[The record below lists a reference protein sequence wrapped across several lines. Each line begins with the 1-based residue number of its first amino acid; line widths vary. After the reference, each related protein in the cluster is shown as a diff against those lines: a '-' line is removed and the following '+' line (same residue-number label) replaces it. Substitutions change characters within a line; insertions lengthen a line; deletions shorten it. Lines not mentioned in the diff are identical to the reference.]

1 MACVWELGIGDRRSR
16 TAISGPQS
24 AAPSPQLRRGK
35 RSPVHPILT
44 VGSVAFDSI
53 TTPFGAA
60 SRVVGGAATYFSVA
74 ASFFSAV
81 RMVAIVGDDFAEEQM
96 RVFSGR
102 RIDLAGL
109 QRVPGE
115 TFRWKGEYS
124 ADFNSRETIYTHLN
138 VFDQFRPVLPE
149 SYRPTPFVFLANIH
163 PRLQSDVLDQV
174 QAPRFVAADT
184 MNYWIEG
191 TPDELRQVLERVDA
205 LVINDEE
212 ARQLSG
218 EGNLVKAARAIQRMG
233 PELVIIKRGEH
244 GVLVT
249 RADGGFFAAPAM
261 PLEDVSDPTGAGD
274 TFAGGFMG
282 HLASAGELTET
293 AVTRAIIAGSAMA
306 SFAVED
312 FGLDRLL
319 RLTQNELLDRFAAF
333 KRLTHFD
340 AL

>member
-1 MACVWELGIGDRRSR
+1 M
-16 TAISGPQS
+16 
-24 AAPSPQLRRGK
+24 
-35 RSPVHPILT
+35 
-44 VGSVAFDSI
+44 AFDSI
-53 TTPFGAA
+53 KTPSGEA
-60 SRVVGGAATYFSVA
+60 SRVVGGAATFFSVA
-74 ASFFSAV
+74 ASFFTDVRLVAV
-81 RMVAIVGDDFAEEQM
+81 VGDDFTEEQM

-124 ADFNSRETIYTHLN
+124 ADLNSRETVYTYLN

-149 SYRPTPFVFLANIH
+149 SYRTTPFVFLANIH
-163 PRLQSDVLDQV
+163 PALQSEVLDQV
-174 QAPRFVAADT
+174 REPQFVAADT

-191 TPDELRQVLERVDA
+191 TPDELRKVLARVDA

-212 ARQLSG
+212 ARELSG
-218 EGNLVKAARAIQRMG
+218 ESNLVKAARAIQAMG
-233 PELVIIKRGEH
+233 PKLVIIKRGEY
-244 GVLVT
+244 GVLMT
-249 RADGGFFAAPAM
+249 REQGLFAAPAM
-261 PLEDVSDPTGAGD
+261 PLEDVCDPTGAGD

-282 HLASAGELTET
+282 YLASAGEITET
-293 AVTRAIIAGSAMA
+293 VATRAVIAGSALA

-319 RLTQNELLDRFAAF
+319 RLTRDELHARFAAF
-333 KRLTHFD
+333 RRLTHFD

>member
-1 MACVWELGIGDRRSR
+1 L
-16 TAISGPQS
+16 
-24 AAPSPQLRRGK
+24 
-35 RSPVHPILT
+35 HPILT

-53 TTPFGAA
+53 KTPFGEA

-74 ASFFSAV
+74 ASFFTDVRLVAV
-81 RMVAIVGDDFAEEQM
+81 VGDDFTAEQM

-102 RIDLAGL
+102 RIDLTGL

-124 ADFNSRETIYTHLN
+124 VDFNSRETIYTHLN

-149 SYRPTPFVFLANIH
+149 SYRSTPFVFLANIH
-163 PRLQSDVLDQV
+163 PALQLEVLDQV
-174 QAPRFVAADT
+174 HAPRFVAADT

-191 TPDELRQVLERVDA
+191 TPGELRKVLGRVDA

-212 ARQLSG
+212 ARELSG
-218 EGNLVKAARAIQRMG
+218 ESNLVKAARAIQRMG
-233 PELVIIKRGEH
+233 PALLVIKRGEH

-249 RADGGFFAAPAM
+249 RDRFFAVPAM
-261 PLEDVSDPTGAGD
+261 PLEEVVDPTGAGD

-282 HLASAGELTET
+282 FLASAVEITDT
-293 AVTRAIIAGSAMA
+293 VVARAVIAGSALA
-306 SFAVED
+306 SLSVED
-312 FGLDRLL
+312 FGLDQLL
-319 RLTQNELLDRFAAF
+319 RLTSGELHDRFAAF

>member
-1 MACVWELGIGDRRSR
+1 L
-16 TAISGPQS
+16 
-24 AAPSPQLRRGK
+24 
-35 RSPVHPILT
+35 HPILT

-53 TTPFGAA
+53 KTPFGEA

-74 ASFFSAV
+74 ASFFTDVRLVAV
-81 RMVAIVGDDFAEEQM
+81 VGDDFTAEQM

-102 RIDLAGL
+102 RIDLTGL

-124 ADFNSRETIYTHLN
+124 VDFNSRETIYTHLN

-149 SYRPTPFVFLANIH
+149 SYRSTPFVFLANIH
-163 PRLQSDVLDQV
+163 PALQLEVLDQV
-174 QAPRFVAADT
+174 HAPRFVAADT

-191 TPDELRQVLERVDA
+191 TPGELRKVLGRVDA

-212 ARQLSG
+212 ARELSG
-218 EGNLVKAARAIQRMG
+218 ESNLVKAARAIQRMG
-233 PELVIIKRGEH
+233 PALLVIKRGEH

-249 RADGGFFAAPAM
+249 RDRFFAVPAM
-261 PLEDVSDPTGAGD
+261 PLEEVVDPTGAGD

-282 HLASAGELTET
+282 FLASAVEITDT
-293 AVTRAIIAGSAMA
+293 VVARAVIAGSALA
-306 SFAVED
+306 SLSVEG
-312 FGLDRLL
+312 FGLDQLL
-319 RLTQNELLDRFAAF
+319 RLTSGELHDRFAAF

>member
-1 MACVWELGIGDRRSR
+1 M
-16 TAISGPQS
+16 
-24 AAPSPQLRRGK
+24 
-35 RSPVHPILT
+35 HPILT

-53 TTPFGAA
+53 KTPFGER
-60 SRVVGGAATYFSVA
+60 SRVVGGAATFFSVA
-74 ASFFSAV
+74 ASFFTDVRLVAV
-81 RMVAIVGDDFAEEQM
+81 VGEDFADEQM
-96 RVFSGR
+96 QVFGGR
-102 RIDLAGL
+102 RIDLTGL

-115 TFRWKGEYS
+115 TFRWKGEYNS
-124 ADFNSRETIYTHLN
+124 DLNSRETIYTHLN

-163 PRLQSDVLDQV
+163 PALQLEVLDQV

-184 MNYWIEG
+184 MNFWIDS
-191 TPDELRQVLERVDA
+191 TPDDLRAVLARVDA

-218 EGNLVKAARAIQRMG
+218 EANLVKAARVIRHMG
-233 PELVIIKRGEH
+233 PPLLIIKRGEY
-244 GVLVT
+244 GVLMT
-249 RADGGFFAAPAM
+249 RAEELFAVPAM

-282 HLASAGELTET
+282 YLASAGETT
-293 AVTRAIIAGSAMA
+293 DAAVSRAIIAGSAMA

-319 RLTQNELLDRFAAF
+319 SLTQDEVRCRFDAF
-333 KRLTHFD
+333 KRLTHFE

>member
-1 MACVWELGIGDRRSR
+1 M
-16 TAISGPQS
+16 
-24 AAPSPQLRRGK
+24 
-35 RSPVHPILT
+35 LT

-53 TTPFGAA
+53 KTPFGEA

-74 ASFFSAV
+74 ASFFTDVRLVAV
-81 RMVAIVGDDFAEEQM
+81 VGDDFTAEQM

-102 RIDLAGL
+102 RIDLTGL

-124 ADFNSRETIYTHLN
+124 VDFNSRETIYTHLN

-149 SYRPTPFVFLANIH
+149 SYRSTPFVFLANIH
-163 PRLQSDVLDQV
+163 PALQLEVLDQV
-174 QAPRFVAADT
+174 HAPRFVAADT

-191 TPDELRQVLERVDA
+191 TPGELRKVLGRVDA

-212 ARQLSG
+212 ARELSG
-218 EGNLVKAARAIQRMG
+218 ESNLVKAARAIQRMG
-233 PELVIIKRGEH
+233 PALLVIKRGEH

-249 RADGGFFAAPAM
+249 RDRFFAVPAM
-261 PLEDVSDPTGAGD
+261 PLEEVVDPTGAGD

-282 HLASAGELTET
+282 FLASAVEITDT
-293 AVTRAIIAGSAMA
+293 VVARAVIAGSALA
-306 SFAVED
+306 SLSVED
-312 FGLDRLL
+312 FGLDQLL
-319 RLTQNELLDRFAAF
+319 RLTSGELHDRFAAF

>member
-1 MACVWELGIGDRRSR
+1 
-16 TAISGPQS
+16 
-24 AAPSPQLRRGK
+24 
-35 RSPVHPILT
+35 
-44 VGSVAFDSI
+44 
-53 TTPFGAA
+53 
-60 SRVVGGAATYFSVA
+60 VVGGAATYFSVA
-74 ASFFSAV
+74 ASFFTDV
-81 RMVAIVGDDFAEEQM
+81 RMVAVVGDDFTEEQM

-102 RIDLAGL
+102 RIDLTGL

-124 ADFNSRETIYTHLN
+124 SDLNSRETIYTHLN

-149 SYRPTPFVFLANIH
+149 SYRRTPFVFLANIH
-163 PRLQSDVLDQV
+163 PTLQSEVLDQV
-174 QAPRFVAADT
+174 HEPRFVAADT

-191 TPDELRQVLERVDA
+191 TPDELRKVLARVDG

-212 ARQLSG
+212 ARELSG
-218 EGNLVKAARAIQRMG
+218 ESNLVKAARAIQRMG
-233 PELVIIKRGEH
+233 PTIVIIKRGEH

-249 RADGGFFAAPAM
+249 RDRGFFAAPAM
-261 PLEDVSDPTGAGD
+261 PLEKVVDPTGAGD

-282 HLASAGELTET
+282 YLASAGEMTE
-293 AVTRAIIAGSAMA
+293 AVVTRAIVAGSVLA

-312 FGLDRLL
+312 LGLDRLL
-319 RLTQNELLDRFAAF
+319 RLTPDDLRDRFAEF

>member
-1 MACVWELGIGDRRSR
+1 M
-16 TAISGPQS
+16 
-24 AAPSPQLRRGK
+24 
-35 RSPVHPILT
+35 HPILT

-53 TTPFGAA
+53 KTPFGEA

-74 ASFFSAV
+74 ASFFTDVRLVAV
-81 RMVAIVGDDFAEEQM
+81 VGDDFTAEQM

-102 RIDLAGL
+102 RIDLTGL

-124 ADFNSRETIYTHLN
+124 VDFNSRETIYTHLN

-149 SYRPTPFVFLANIH
+149 SYRSTPFVFLANIH
-163 PRLQSDVLDQV
+163 PALQLEVLDQV
-174 QAPRFVAADT
+174 HAPRFVAADT

-191 TPDELRQVLERVDA
+191 TPGELRKVLGRVDA

-212 ARQLSG
+212 ARELSG
-218 EGNLVKAARAIQRMG
+218 ESNLVKAARAIQRMG
-233 PELVIIKRGEH
+233 PALLVIKRGEH
-244 GVLVT
+244 GVLVI
-249 RADGGFFAAPAM
+249 RDRFFAAPAM
-261 PLEDVSDPTGAGD
+261 PLEEVVDPTGAGD

-282 HLASAGELTET
+282 FLASAVEITDT
-293 AVTRAIIAGSAMA
+293 VVARAVIAGSALA
-306 SFAVED
+306 SLSVED
-312 FGLDRLL
+312 FGLDQLL
-319 RLTQNELLDRFAAF
+319 RLTPGELRDRFAAF

>member
-1 MACVWELGIGDRRSR
+1 M
-16 TAISGPQS
+16 
-24 AAPSPQLRRGK
+24 
-35 RSPVHPILT
+35 HPILT

-53 TTPFGAA
+53 KTPFGEA

-74 ASFFSAV
+74 ASFFTDV
-81 RMVAIVGDDFAEEQM
+81 RMVGVVGEDFGDEQM
-96 RVFSGR
+96 QVFGGR

-109 QRVPGE
+109 QRVAGE

-124 ADFNSRETIYTHLN
+124 FDLNSRETIYTHLN

-163 PRLQSDVLDQV
+163 PALQVDVLNQV
-174 QAPRFVAADT
+174 EAPRFVAADT
-184 MNYWIEG
+184 MNFWIEG
-191 TPDELRQVLERVDA
+191 TPDDLRAVLRRVDA
-205 LVINDEE
+205 LIINDEE

-218 EGNLVKAARAIQRMG
+218 EANLVKAARAIREMG
-233 PELVIIKRGEH
+233 PKLLVIKRGEY
-244 GVLVT
+244 GVLMT
-249 RADGGFFAAPAM
+249 SDDAFFAAPAM
-261 PLEDVSDPTGAGD
+261 PLEQVADPTGAGD

-282 HLASAGELTET
+282 YLASAPEVTD
-293 AVTRAIIAGSAMA
+293 AVVSRAIIAGSAMA

-319 RLTQNELLDRFAAF
+319 RLTQDEVRARFDAF
-333 KRLTHFD
+333 KRLTHFE

>member
-1 MACVWELGIGDRRSR
+1 M
-16 TAISGPQS
+16 
-24 AAPSPQLRRGK
+24 
-35 RSPVHPILT
+35 HPILT

-53 TTPFGAA
+53 KTPFGER
-60 SRVVGGAATYFSVA
+60 SRVVGGAATFFSVA
-74 ASFFSAV
+74 ASFFTDV
-81 RMVAIVGDDFAEEQM
+81 RMVAVVGEDFADEQM
-96 RVFSGR
+96 QVFGGR
-102 RIDLAGL
+102 RIDLTGL

-115 TFRWKGEYS
+115 TFRWKGEYNF
-124 ADFNSRETIYTHLN
+124 DLNSRETIYTHLN

-149 SYRPTPFVFLANIH
+149 SYRATPFVFLANIH
-163 PRLQSDVLDQV
+163 PGLQLEVLDQV

-184 MNYWIEG
+184 MNFWIDG
-191 TPDELRQVLERVDA
+191 TPDELRAVLGRVDA

-218 EGNLVKAARAIQRMG
+218 EANLVKAARVIRNMG
-233 PELVIIKRGEH
+233 PRLLIIKRGEY
-244 GVLVT
+244 GVLMT
-249 RADGGFFAAPAM
+249 RDEAFFAAPAM

-282 HLASAGELTET
+282 YLASADDITDA
-293 AVTRAIIAGSAMA
+293 AVSRAIIAGSAMA

-319 RLTQNELLDRFAAF
+319 SLTQDDVRRRFDAF
-333 KRLTHFD
+333 KRLTHFE